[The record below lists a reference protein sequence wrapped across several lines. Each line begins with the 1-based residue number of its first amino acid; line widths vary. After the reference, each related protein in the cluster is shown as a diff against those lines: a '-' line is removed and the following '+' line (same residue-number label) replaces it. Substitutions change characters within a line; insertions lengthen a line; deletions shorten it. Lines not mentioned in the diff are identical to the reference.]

1 MGFQELAL
9 LLLLIL
15 PLCSSRNV
23 FYVTPTPDT
32 PCPAEPC
39 HTLAEY
45 VDHAEW
51 YFTSNTSFKFLPGN
65 HTLAESLS
73 IKDVTNL
80 ALQANNPTPT
90 PAASKIICSQP
101 AFVSFDNVS
110 KLHISSL
117 AFISC
122 GDGGSNAAVSLD
134 SVNGSLIHFCEFQN
148 STQLGDGGGIAIKN
162 SSIYLS
168 FNSFINNIAKRGS
181 GMYVYNS
188 AVTITGS
195 QFTDNIGSLDYGGG
209 VYVESS
215 VVDFDLNNF
224 VKNVGFFGGAVYVTL
239 SSVNFTLNFF
249 EEHYGSSVYLESSKA
264 RFTRNTF
271 RNNTAVN
278 TSGAAVHTYDSY
290 ATFTGDSFTDNFA
303 DLLGGAVAVTNFS
316 TVNFF
321 RSSFQNNVANM
332 FGGGAGVSYSAVNF
346 TECSFIGN
354 GATSGGSVASIQSE
368 VNFITC
374 DFSNSSAENGGA
386 VYLTSILNFPTL
398 SNILAST
405 FINNTA
411 SFSGSGVY
419 VYNSS
424 VSIYGSVFMDNIVK
438 YNIYTGST
446 VYVENSVAEFNVTTF
461 MRNGILSVI
470 CVIRGLVS
478 FTANIFTNQQSTV
491 GVLLEKSVAN
501 FTNNIFTNNSRSP
514 VFGFTFGA
522 AVEVSR
528 SFVTFTGDR
537 FTGNNAGTG
546 GAVGVFSAGPGYSTV
561 SFFRNTFMNNSA
573 VNFGGA
579 VEVGSDIVNF
589 TECVFVGNSAN
600 YTGGGVHVLDADSQV
615 VFINCNFRNNFAGAS
630 GGALALS
637 GNVTICGNSTVED
650 NRALYGGGGITVLD
664 SLFYEANLTVT
675 GNFLCKGNTADY
687 GGCLAVGAGTVN
699 ISGGSEFEQNSAN
712 VYGGGIYAAA
722 SDLNLEGQN
731 ISFTHN
737 SALSGGA
744 LLLASDSY
752 VHLQSST
759 VVEFVHNSARKTG
772 GAIEVQQGN
781 PADNCVNY
789 YTYVLPVPLSFCFFT
804 VACSYDDTRLYFKD
818 NTAME
823 GGGDIYGGSINNCS
837 INLCDRG
844 RRYGYP
850 VFNEITSPKTET
862 LSISSL
868 PLHVYGCN
876 ESSNSPKI
884 VYPGATLRVSVI
896 AKGQRNGTISAVIK
910 SDHTQGSV
918 RINALQTVQSIPAEC
933 TSLMYTIFSLLTE
946 DEVEFSLYAE
956 GPCPQKQS
964 YHFLHLKILECPP
977 GFELSKVKQSC
988 VCDSRLQPYTT
999 VCYIDNGTV
1008 LRDGNFWVGYDNTST
1023 SKGVILNSHCP
1034 FEYCVSEAIVLR
1046 VNDSDKQCENN
1057 RVGLLC
1063 GKCRENFSVVFGS
1076 SRCQYCTSGNQLK
1089 LLFLFVFAGIAL
1101 VLVLF
1106 TLKLTV
1112 TVGTI
1117 NGLIFYANLVQVN
1130 SSIFYPPGTHNILT
1144 VFIAW
1149 LNLDLGVEA
1158 CFYSGMDTYAKTW
1171 LQFVFP
1177 IYVLALVGII
1187 ILFSHMSTGKI
1198 ARKVNKNATSVLATL
1213 FLQSYAKFLLTAIAA
1228 MSVTYLDYPNGST
1241 VAVWLYDGN
1250 IGYLKGKHIPL
1261 FVTAIA
1267 FFLFLLFP
1275 YTLLLFLGQWLP
1287 TYSCLGKIKPFLD
1300 AYYTPYTSGHRYWT
1314 GLLLL
1319 ARCSLFLSFVILGNV
1334 GISLLATSSIIIGL
1348 FTLALLTGR
1357 VFKNPYIGAL
1367 EGSFLLNLGVLAA
1380 TTYHINLAGGNQAA
1394 ATFTS
1399 IGIAFVTFIGIVAY
1413 HIFLQMKDMNYAWY
1427 SRPHSTKR

>member
-45 VDHAEW
+45 VDHAEE
-51 YFTSNTSFKFLPGN
+51 YFISSTTFSFLPGN
-65 HTLAESLS
+65 HTLTESFS
-73 IKDVTNL
+73 IKDVTDL
-80 ALQANNPTPT
+80 TLTAYILSRPVP
-90 PAASKIICSQP
+90 SKIICSQP
-101 AFVSFDNVS
+101 ASISFTNVS
-110 KLHISSL
+110 ELWILSL
-117 AFISC
+117 GFISC
-122 GDGGSNAAVSLD
+122 GDGDSNAAVSLD
-134 SVNGSLIHFCEFQN
+134 SVNGSLIVLCEFQN
-148 STQLGDGGGIAIKN
+148 NTQLGDGGGIAINN
-162 SSIYLS
+162 SNINLS
-168 FNSFINNIAKRGS
+168 SNSFLNNTAKRGS
-181 GMYVYNS
+181 GMYIYNS
-188 AVTITGS
+188 AVSISLS
-195 QFTDNIGSLDYGGG
+195 QFTDNVGPSSYSSGYGGG
-209 VYVESS
+209 VYVENS
-215 VVDFDLNNF
+215 VVDFVLNSF
-224 VKNVGFFGGAVYVTL
+224 LKNGGFLVLGSGVYVTL
-239 SSVNFTLNFF
+239 SSVNFDKNYF
-249 EEHYGSSVYLESSKA
+249 EGHDGNVVFLESS
-264 RFTRNTF
+264 TT
-271 RNNTAVN
+271 
-278 TSGAAVHTYDSY
+278 
-290 ATFTGDSFTDNFA
+290 SFTLNNFTKNM
-303 DLLGGAVAVTNFS
+303 GINPPG
-316 TVNFF
+316 
-321 RSSFQNNVANM
+321 SSPYWSVIYVMNTL
-332 FGGGAGVSYSAVNF
+332 VNF
-346 TECSFIGN
+346 T
-354 GATSGGSVASIQSE
+354 A
-368 VNFITC
+368 NFI
-374 DFSNSSAENGGA
+374 N
-386 VYLTSILNFPTL
+386 
-398 SNILAST
+398 
-405 FINNTA
+405 
-411 SFSGSGVY
+411 
-419 VYNSS
+419 
-424 VSIYGSVFMDNIVK
+424 DNQ
-438 YNIYTGST
+438 
-446 VYVENSVAEFNVTTF
+446 F
-461 MRNGILSVI
+461 
-470 CVIRGLVS
+470 
-478 FTANIFTNQQSTV
+478 TV
-491 GVLLEKSVAN
+491 GVLLEQSVADFANNN
-501 FTNNIFTNNSRSP
+501 FANNSRLPRSIT
-514 VFGFTFGA
+514 FTYGA
-522 AVEVSR
+522 AVQISN
-528 SFVTFTGDR
+528 SSVTFTGDI
-537 FTGNNAGTG
+537 FTGNNAFIG
-546 GAVGVFSAGPGYSTV
+546 GAVGIIGYSTV
-561 SFFRNTFMNNSA
+561 SFFGSSFVNNTASG
-573 VNFGGA
+573 FGGA
-579 VEVGSDIVNF
+579 VEVLRGVVNF
-589 TECVFVGNSAN
+589 TECVFVGNNAT
-600 YTGGGVHVLDADSQV
+600 YTGGSVDVLDPGSQIT
-615 VFINCNFRNNFAGAS
+615 FTNCNFRSNFAAS
-630 GGALALS
+630 NGGALSLS
-637 GNVTICGNSTVED
+637 GNAIISGNTTVED

-699 ISGGSEFEQNSAN
+699 ISGGSEFKHNSAN

-731 ISFTHN
+731 ISFTDN

-752 VHLQSST
+752 IHLQSST

-876 ESSNSPKI
+876 ESSNSSRN

-896 AKGQRNGTISAVIK
+896 AKGQRNGTVSAVIK

-918 RINALQTVQSIPAEC
+918 RINALQTAQSIPAEC

-964 YHFLHLKILECPP
+964 YYFLHLKILECPP

-999 VCYIDNGTV
+999 TCYIDNGTV

-1046 VNDSDKQCENN
+1046 VNDSDKQCGNN

-1130 SSIFYPPGTHNILT
+1130 SCIFYPPGTHNILT

-1158 CFYSGMDTYAKTW
+1158 CFYSGMDAYAKTW

-1187 ILFSHMSTGKI
+1187 ILLSQMSTSKI

-1213 FLQSYAKFLLTAIAA
+1213 TLLSYAKLLHTIIAA

-1241 VAVWLYDGN
+1241 VAVWLFDGN
-1250 IGYLKGKHIPL
+1250 IGYLKEKHIPL

-1267 FFLFLLFP
+1267 FFVFLLFP

-1334 GISLLATSSIIIGL
+1334 SISLLATSSIIIGL
-1348 FTLALLTGR
+1348 FTLTFLAGR

-1367 EGSFLLNLGVLAA
+1367 EGSFLLNLGILAT
-1380 TTYHINLAGGNQAA
+1380 TTYHINLTGGNQAA

-1399 IGIAFVTFIGIVAY
+1399 IGIAFVTFIGIVIY
-1413 HIFLQMKDMNYAWY
+1413 HIFLQIKDMNYARY
-1427 SRPHSTKR
+1427 SRPHSTKM